1 METTPYILN
10 EYKAF
15 TLQTTVAQIK
25 KLFKETTFCH
35 FPIVK
40 NNQLIGLISETDI
53 QGIYENDKEI
63 GDFQYL
69 LKLFF
74 TEDSNNLLD
83 LIKVFAANETNL
95 IPIVD
100 ADKKYIGYYDLIDIL
115 HIYNDTPFLKNE
127 GSIILLEKEIRD
139 FSFSE
144 ICQIVESNNGK
155 VLGLFISETNST
167 TVKVTLKFSSNDIN
181 EIIQAFRRYNYT
193 VLSKH
198 KEDYFIE
205 ELKERTNYLK
215 KYLNI

>member
-10 EYKAF
+10 EYNAF
-15 TLQTTVAQIK
+15 TLHTTVAQIK
-25 KLFKETTFCH
+25 KLFNETTFCH
-35 FPIVK
+35 FPIVE
-40 NNQLIGLISETDI
+40 NSQLIGLISETDI
-53 QGIYENDKEI
+53 QGIHENDKEI
-63 GDFQYL
+63 GDYQYL
-69 LKLFF
+69 LNLFF
-74 TEDSNNLLD
+74 IEDSNNLLD
-83 LIKVFAANETNL
+83 IIKVFAANETNL

-100 ADKKYIGYYDLIDIL
+100 TDKKYIGYYDLIDIL
-115 HIYNDTPFLKNE
+115 HIYNDTPFLQDE

-167 TVKVTLKFSSNDIN
+167 TVKVTLKFNANDIN
-181 EIIQAFRRYNYT
+181 EIIQAFRRYNYN